1 MLLTIGMAAY
11 ENPTEVWFTVQALR
25 LYQDLEDCELLVIDN
40 SPNKGK
46 IEKNIRDIKEASYLH
61 YPNVYGTA
69 QPRNKVFESAKG
81 DFVICM
87 DSHVLLWQESIAKL
101 KWWLKDNWEEA
112 KNLIHGPIVF
122 SSLKNLCTN
131 YIPEWRSEMWGIWPP
146 VYSKQKDG
154 QWLQKVKDQNN
165 NLVGTKILPDKLFEI
180 PMMGCGLMGC
190 RKDSW
195 LGFHEK
201 CYGFGGVEGVIQE
214 KYRKAGRKAVCLPW
228 LRWVHYFGSE
238 PSYPLRREEKVRNFV
253 LGFQELGMDLQPLKD
268 AFDETVVYEA
278 ISKIKEEEEECL

>member
-46 IEKNIRDIKEASYLH
+46 IEKNR
-61 YPNVYGTA
+61 
-69 QPRNKVFESAKG
+69 
-81 DFVICM
+81 
-87 DSHVLLWQESIAKL
+87 QESIAKL